1 MINEYRRPVIDVVAT
16 IMMAA
21 GLLLVFLGW
30 FGLRDQQSV
39 VEQLPYLASG
49 GIGGLA
55 LLGAGAALLH
65 LTRQARL
72 EQQMQDVAARQ
83 EALEDAV
90 KAIALSMGA
99 DVGIDDALRALLGR
113 AREQTNGSL
122 PKLRDAESEDVVAP

>member
-1 MINEYRRPVIDVVAT
+1 MINEYRRPIVDLLAGL
-16 IMMAA
+16 MMAG
-21 GLLLVFLGW
+21 GLMLVFLGW

-65 LTRQARL
+65 VTRQARL

-83 EALEDAV
+83 EALEEAV
-90 KAIALSMGA
+90 QAIAVALGA
-99 DVGIDDALRALLGR
+99 NADITEALRTALGR
-113 AREQTNGSL
+113 ADGNGTV
-122 PKLRDAESEDVVAP
+122 PTLRDRDADADQISQ